1 MFPTLRRAKNARGK
15 ACNNICGGCRPP
27 PVLSIPRDHARYER
41 QSHMRFLLLSQTAHL
56 LHRRPTSAVSAC
68 TTAHRHSQPAGSRGL
83 CRNLASGGNIF
94 TATARADSILYEG
107 LIFSRFDTLYCILT
121 TEYPEIPDKRLR
133 VLAQDLEA
141 PCKDV
146 FEHYNLD
153 DGLVNRSEYNH
164 LISELITAVR
174 LYFEQNPLLLRRAGR
189 PRRNE
194 KTEK

>member
-1 MFPTLRRAKNARGK
+1 MKDNPTCDFYYYRKRLTSFIEDRHPRLAHAQQLIDTRSQRAA
-15 ACNNICGGCRPP
+15 A
-27 PVLSIPRDHARYER
+27 AYAE
-41 QSHMRFLLLSQTAHL
+41 T
-56 LHRRPTSAVSAC
+56 
-68 TTAHRHSQPAGSRGL
+68 
-83 CRNLASGGNIF
+83 LASGGNIF